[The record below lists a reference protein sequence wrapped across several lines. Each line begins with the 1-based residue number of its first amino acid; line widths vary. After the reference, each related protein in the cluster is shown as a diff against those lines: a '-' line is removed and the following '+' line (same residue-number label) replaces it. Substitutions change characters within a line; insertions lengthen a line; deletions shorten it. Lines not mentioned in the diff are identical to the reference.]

1 MIAKRLKTLFFLNV
15 FILINSASL
24 FSQFDSGIISTLE
37 AAYPDKN
44 NIKLKKT
51 FSYNI
56 PQNSDF
62 EALILIKSKT
72 NKKFTFNLISKRLKN
87 INYSIIKPVPVEE
100 NTGLDSRRFIACRR
114 SWYHDLQYERK

>member
-1 MIAKRLKTLFFLNV
+1 MITIRLKTLFFLNV
-15 FILINSASL
+15 IILINSTSL
-24 FSQFDSGIISTLE
+24 FSQFETGIISTLE

-51 FSYNI
+51 FSYHI

-72 NKKFTFNLISKRLKN
+72 NKKFTFNSVSKTLKN
-87 INYSIIKPVPVEE
+87 IN
-100 NTGLDSRRFIACRR
+100 
-114 SWYHDLQYERK
+114 